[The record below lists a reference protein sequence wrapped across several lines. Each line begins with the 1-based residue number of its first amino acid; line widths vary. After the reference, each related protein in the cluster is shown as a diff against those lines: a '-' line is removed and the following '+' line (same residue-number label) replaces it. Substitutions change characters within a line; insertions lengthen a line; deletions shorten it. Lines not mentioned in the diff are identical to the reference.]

1 MKGMLTVARRDL
13 AAYLNNYWGYAVIA
27 ILLVLEGLLFNAFA
41 LTDRPKYSAQ
51 VIEEFFYLTFG
62 FVCFASVILSMR
74 VIAEERQTG
83 TLVLLD
89 ASPLQPWQII
99 GGKYL
104 SALTV
109 LMFMVA
115 CTAYMPA
122 LVFVNGKVSFGH
134 LFAGYFG
141 LGLLGAATVGLGT
154 LASTISRSQ
163 LVAGIVGAVLVVT
176 LVVAWFLAKIVDP
189 PLKDI
194 FSYMS
199 LLDAHFRGFMRGQ
212 INTEDVV
219 FFVSVAF
226 VGVTLSTRF
235 MAARRWR

>member
-1 MKGMLTVARRDL
+1 MVARRDL
-13 AAYLNNYWGYAVIA
+13 AAYLNNVWGYAVIA
-27 ILLVLEGLLFNAFA
+27 ILLVLEGLMFNAFA
-41 LTDRPKYSAQ
+41 LTERPKYSAQ

-62 FVCFASVILSMR
+62 FVCFAAVILTMR

-89 ASPLQPWQII
+89 SSPLQPWQII
-99 GGKYL
+99 GGKYVAVM
-104 SALTV
+104 SV
-109 LMFMVA
+109 LLFLIA
-115 CTAYMPA
+115 CTIYMPG

-134 LFAGYFG
+134 LFAGYLG
-141 LGLLGAATVGLGT
+141 LGLLAAATAGLGT

-163 LVAGIVGAVLVVT
+163 LVAGIVGAVMVTT

-194 FSYMS
+194 FSYAS
-199 LLDAHFRGFMRGQ
+199 LLDAHYRGFMEGK

-219 FFVSVAF
+219 FFVSIAF
-226 VGVTLSTRF
+226 VGLTLSTRF

>member
-1 MKGMLTVARRDL
+1 MVARRDL
-13 AAYLNNYWGYAVIA
+13 AAYLNNYWGYATIA
-27 ILLVLEGLLFNAFA
+27 ALLVLEGLMFNAFA
-41 LTDRPKYSAQ
+41 LTDRPKYSAD

-89 ASPLQPWQII
+89 SSPLSPWQIV
-99 GGKYL
+99 GGKFL
-104 SALTV
+104 SAFAV
-109 LMFMVA
+109 VMFMVA
-115 CTAYMPA
+115 CTVYMPA
-122 LVFVNGKVSFGH
+122 LVFVNGKVSYGH
-134 LFAGYFG
+134 LAAGYFG
-141 LGLLGAATVGLGT
+141 LGLLAAATVGLGT

-163 LVAGIVGAVLVVT
+163 LVAGIVGAVMVVT
-176 LVVAWFLAKIVDP
+176 LVVSWFLAKIVDP

-194 FSYMS
+194 FSYVS
-199 LLDAHFRGFMRGQ
+199 LLDRHYRGFMRGQ

-226 VGVTLSTRF
+226 VGLMLSSRF

>member
-89 ASPLQPWQII
+89 ASPLQPWQVIV
-99 GGKYL
+99 GKYL
-104 SALTV
+104 SAMTMV
-109 LMFMVA
+109 MFMVA
-115 CTAYMPA
+115 CTVYMPA
-122 LVFVNGKVSFGH
+122 LVFVNGKVSYGH

-141 LGLLGAATVGLGT
+141 LGLLASATVGLGT

-176 LVVAWFLAKIVDP
+176 LVVSWFLAKIVDP
-189 PLKDI
+189 PLRDV
-194 FSYMS
+194 FSYVS
-199 LLDAHFRGFMRGQ
+199 LLDRHFRGFMRGQ

-219 FFVSVAF
+219 FFISIAF
-226 VGVTLSTRF
+226 VGLMLSTRF

>member
-1 MKGMLTVARRDL
+1 MRGLMMVARRDL
-13 AAYLNNYWGYAVIA
+13 AAYLNNVWGYAVIA
-27 ILLVLEGLLFNAFA
+27 ILLVLEGLMFNAFA

-62 FVCFASVILSMR
+62 FICFAAVILTMR

-89 ASPLQPWQII
+89 SSPLQPWQII
-99 GGKYL
+99 GGKYV
-104 SALTV
+104 AVMTV
-109 LMFMVA
+109 LLFLIA
-115 CTAYMPA
+115 CTVYMPG

-134 LFAGYFG
+134 LGAGY
-141 LGLLGAATVGLGT
+141 LGLSLLAAATAGLGT

-163 LVAGIVGAVLVVT
+163 LVAGIVGAVMVTT
-176 LVVAWFLAKIVDP
+176 LVVSWFLAKIVDP

-194 FSYMS
+194 FSYVS
-199 LLDAHFRGFMRGQ
+199 LLDAHYRGFMRGQ

-219 FFVSVAF
+219 FFVSLAF
-226 VGVTLSTRF
+226 VGLTLSTRF

>member
-1 MKGMLTVARRDL
+1 MKGMFMVARRDL
-13 AAYLNNYWGYAVIA
+13 AAYLNSYWGYAVVA
-27 ILLVLEGLLFNAFA
+27 VLLVLEGLMFNAFA

-62 FVCFASVILSMR
+62 FVCFAAVILSMR
-74 VIAEERQTG
+74 VVAEERQTG

-89 ASPLQPWQII
+89 ASPLQAWQII
-99 GGKYL
+99 GGKYI
-104 SALTV
+104 SAMTV
-109 LMFMVA
+109 LLFMVA
-115 CTAYMPA
+115 CTIYMPA
-122 LVFVNGKVSFGH
+122 LVLVNGKVSYGH

-141 LGLLGAATVGLGT
+141 LGLLASATVALGT

-176 LVVAWFLAKIVDP
+176 LVISWFLAKIVDP
-189 PLKDI
+189 PLRDV
-194 FSYMS
+194 FSYVS
-199 LLDAHFRGFMRGQ
+199 LLDRHYRGFMEGK

-219 FFVSVAF
+219 FFVSIAF
-226 VGVTLSTRF
+226 VGVLLSTRF